1 MATETMIAPNVST
14 QYGPVDLF
22 IAGELR
28 GSRNK
33 RREIINPA
41 TEEVIGTAAIATA
54 EDLDAALA
62 AAEKGFR
69 AWRAVPAVDRAEILY
84 RAAELIRERSEDTA
98 RLLTLE
104 QGKPLAQSRLEI
116 LASAETFEWYAAESC
131 RANGRILPAR
141 KGGTRQMVVPEPIG
155 PVASFSPWNFPA
167 LLSARKIAPAIAA
180 GCSCILKPSEE
191 TAAAA
196 LSLAIALH
204 DAKLPPGVLNVVF
217 GIPSQISEHLILSPV
232 IRKVSLTGS
241 VPAGQAVAAL
251 AAKGP
256 KPCTLELGGHA
267 PVLVLA
273 DADIAFAAK
282 SSAIS
287 KTYNA
292 GQVCTSP
299 TRFMVHDSVY
309 DAFVSSFVRELEK
322 TKIGDGMI
330 PQTRMGP
337 LASARRVSAMSEL
350 VSDAVAGGAR
360 IATGGARVGDR
371 GYFWS
376 PTVLTDVA
384 PTAKVLTTEPF
395 GPLATI
401 ERFSDLGECITVANA
416 SPVGLAGYVFT
427 QSAKAATEVSDALDV
442 GMVGINSYALSN
454 TEAPF
459 SGVKNSGYGYEGGSE
474 GLSGYLH
481 YKSVQQA

>member
-1 MATETMIAPNVST
+1 MTSEAFVTSQAGTR
-14 QYGPVDLF
+14 YDPVELF
-22 IAGELR
+22 IDGQLC
-28 GSRNK
+28 GSGNK
-33 RREIINPA
+33 RLEITNPA
-41 TEEVIGTAAIATA
+41 TEQVIGSVAIATSQ
-54 EDLDAALA
+54 DLDAALA
-62 AAEKGFR
+62 SSAKGYR
-69 AWRAVPAVDRAEILY
+69 VWRNTPAVDRATVLN
-84 RAAELIRERSEDTA
+84 RAAQLIRERVEETA
-98 RLLTLE
+98 LLLTLE
-104 QGKPLAQSRLEI
+104 QGKPLSHAKMEMM
-116 LASAETFEWYAAESC
+116 ACAETFEWYAAEAC

-155 PVASFSPWNFPA
+155 PVVAFSPWNFPA
-167 LLSARKIAPAIAA
+167 LLAARKIAPALAA

-191 TAAAA
+191 TPAAA
-196 LSLAIALH
+196 LSLALALR

-217 GIPSQISEHLILSPV
+217 GVPSDISEHLILSPV

-251 AAKGP
+251 AARGP

-273 DADIAFAAK
+273 DADIAFTAKISAA
-282 SSAIS
+282 S

-309 DAFVSSFVRELEK
+309 DQFVECFVRELEK
-322 TKIGDGMI
+322 TKIGNGLL
-330 PQTRMGP
+330 PQSRMGP
-337 LASARRVSAMSEL
+337 LASSRRIAAMTEL
-350 VSDAVAGGAR
+350 VADAVDGGAR
-360 IATGGARVGDR
+360 VATGGARFDSQ

-376 PTVLTDVA
+376 PTVLTNVA
-384 PTAKVLTTEPF
+384 ATAKVLFTEPF
-395 GPLATI
+395 GPLATV
-401 ERFSDLGECITVANA
+401 ERFSDLTDCVALANA

-427 QSAKAATEVSDALDV
+427 QSAKLATEVSDNLEV

-459 SGVKNSGYGYEGGSE
+459 SGIKNSGYGYEGGAD
-474 GLSGYLH
+474 GLASYLH
-481 YKSVQQA
+481 YKSVNQA